1 MMNNR
6 TFEATNA
13 PYMSIKK
20 IERCP
25 VCDNSDFNKVFDSV
39 DHFSSKEVFPV
50 CDCSECGFRFT
61 NSFPSE
67 DVIGK
72 YYDSPAYISHSDSDK
87 GLTNRMYHL
96 FRRLMLRRKVSL
108 VKRHLKRDHARLLD
122 IGCGT
127 GYFLNA
133 AKEGRFTVTGI
144 EKDDRAREK
153 AITRFGLD
161 VRDENAF
168 FGLERSSYDVV
179 TLWHVLEHLEDLNE
193 RIDKIGEILSPDGRV
208 VIALPNHRSYD
219 AQYYRDKWAAYDTP
233 RHLWHFT
240 PDTLERLMAK
250 HRMQVIKRYRMP
262 LDAYYV
268 SLLSEDYRGSGTMIK
283 YLRAFMTGTT
293 GFLLSLFNPEQSS
306 SIIYNIKK
314 RDS

>member
-6 TFEATNA
+6 TFEVTNA

-20 IERCP
+20 ITHCP
-25 VCDNSDFNKVFDSV
+25 VCDNSDFYKVFDSV
-39 DHFSSKEVFPV
+39 DHFSSNEVFPV

-96 FRRLMLRRKVSL
+96 FRGLMLRRKVNL
-108 VKRHLKRDHARLLD
+108 VKRHLKRENANLLD

-133 AKEGRFTVTGI
+133 AKEEGFIVSGI
-144 EKDDRAREK
+144 EKDYRAREK
-153 AITRFGLD
+153 AITRFELD

-168 FGLERSSYDVV
+168 FSLENSSYDVV
-179 TLWHVLEHLEDLNE
+179 TLWHVLEHLEHLNE
-193 RIDKIGEILSPDGRV
+193 RIDKIGELLSPDGRV
-208 VIALPNHRSYD
+208 VIALPNHLSYD
-219 AQYYRDKWAAYDTP
+219 ARCYREKWAAYDTP

-240 PDTLERLMAK
+240 PDTLERLMIK

-268 SLLSEDYRGSGTMIK
+268 SLLSETYRGSRTMIK

-293 GFLLSLFNPEQSS
+293 GYLLSLFNPEQSS
-306 SIIYNIKK
+306 SIIYIIKK